1 MNNHVYS
8 PNSAS
13 PRQIED
19 GELHPVN
26 ANNLAENSS
35 LVEMQGFDG
44 QSNLLN
50 HPIQI
55 SK

>member
-8 PNSAS
+8 PNSTT

-19 GELHPVN
+19 GELVPVN

-35 LVEMQGFDG
+35 LVEM
-44 QSNLLN
+44 
-50 HPIQI
+50 
-55 SK
+55 